1 MNNIDPVIINYK
13 NLKSED
19 KRIIQAKLNVLNL
32 IRNARDEYKEDIK
45 GKTALT
51 RLMYESAIEAVEE
64 LESKIKEAIIL
75 SMSEM
80 IDGYDHM
87 VDDQDTDDYFYG
99 LECGDNE

>member
-1 MNNIDPVIINYK
+1 MNNIDPVVINYK
-13 NLKSED
+13 NLKPED

-75 SMSEM
+75 NMAEM

-87 VDDQDTDDYFYG
+87 ADDQDTDDYFYG
-99 LECGDNE
+99 LECDDNE

>member
-1 MNNIDPVIINYK
+1 MNNIDPVIIDYK

-45 GKTALT
+45 GKTVLT

-75 SMSEM
+75 NMVEM
-80 IDGYDHM
+80 IDGYDHK
-87 VDDQDTDDYFYG
+87 VDDQDTDNYFYG
-99 LECGDNE
+99 LECDDNE